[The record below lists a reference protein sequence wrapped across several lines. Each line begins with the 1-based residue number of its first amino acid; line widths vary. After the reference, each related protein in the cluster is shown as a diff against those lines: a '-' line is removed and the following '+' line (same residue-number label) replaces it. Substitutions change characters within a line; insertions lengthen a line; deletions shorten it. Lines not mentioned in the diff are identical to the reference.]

1 MVKILDGVDIRSI
14 GAQLGLS
21 CFLARRH
28 TCRSRN
34 KTTTSTMASFPY
46 PKDLLHN
53 TIEDQWFPRSKKE
66 TESSCVDYRFDR
78 CRCSFFLRH
87 AHSIIIFSPM
97 PFLCRILRP
106 SCLPTWDSL
115 TAIESAEAAYRQ
127 KMARILQP
135 DAPPV
140 VIGRQHHGR
149 SGRRR
154 RQSSRERRPSTS
166 DSTTTSTTTTT
177 TGGGGGG
184 GGDGSSATV
193 DTGTEGDDVSTIVQ
207 QRAPQRP
214 PAPTTLF
221 WNRVAAAAT
230 PQPQGQQ
237 QPSGQI

>member
-1 MVKILDGVDIRSI
+1 M
-14 GAQLGLS
+14 
-21 CFLARRH
+21 ARRR
-28 TCRSRN
+28 RSRN

-87 AHSIIIFSPM
+87 AHSINFFSPM

-177 TGGGGGG
+177 GGGGGG